1 MADPMLSDAD
11 IDRMRTPLWA
21 QARAAYEAG
30 RTDDGSALLDKAV
43 DQWGS
48 LKDYSINWITS
59 LLTFIGEEMGEDA
72 VERALRKTG
81 DEFVRPRR
89 DTGVAWDSLPA
100 SARAKVIARAMLSNL
115 GTVEVDEDDEKI
127 ALSFRCGSG
136 GMLID
141 EGRYEGEHAY
151 LTLRERSGRTFM
163 RDELPVY
170 CAHCSVNN
178 EIQPV
183 EWGGTP
189 NSIEYPPERPG
200 EPCVHHIYKDV
211 DAVPDEAYRRIGKQR
226 PRR

>member
-1 MADPMLSDAD
+1 MLSDAE
-11 IDRMRTPLWA
+11 IDEMRTPLWE

-30 RTDDGSALLDKAV
+30 RTDDGSALLDKAAA
-43 DQWGS
+43 QWRS

-59 LLTFIGEEMGEDA
+59 LLTFVGEELGEDA

-89 DTGVAWDSLPA
+89 DTGVDWDALPA
-100 SARAKVIARAMLSNL
+100 STRARVIARAMLSNF
-115 GTVEVDEDDEKI
+115 GAVDVAEDDEKI
-127 ALSFRCGSG
+127 VLSFRCGSG
-136 GMLID
+136 GKLID
-141 EGRYEGEHAY
+141 DGRYEGEHAY
-151 LTLRERSGRTFM
+151 LTLREKGGRTFM

-183 EWGGTP
+183 EWGGAPTTV
-189 NSIEYPPERPG
+189 EHPPERPG

-211 DAVPDEAYRRIGKQR
+211 AAMPDEAYRRLGKDR
-226 PRR
+226 PAQT